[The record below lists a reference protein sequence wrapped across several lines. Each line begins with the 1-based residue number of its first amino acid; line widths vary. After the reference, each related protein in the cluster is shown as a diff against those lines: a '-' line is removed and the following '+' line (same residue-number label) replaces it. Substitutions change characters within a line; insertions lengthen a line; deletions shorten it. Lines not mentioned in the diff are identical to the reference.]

1 MKIIR
6 IVLAAGALVA
16 SAAWAGAAAAA
27 EGLFYVGLI
36 GSVEAQDGRYHKETY
51 RKGATHGH
59 SEHDDADKSV
69 YGWGAVLGYRWPLSA
84 DGRVHLSGEL
94 EGMYHSGELHGQLA
108 GICAGGHAPPCT
120 RSGDSWPDEWW
131 LEKDFSWGATLKLG
145 MKASVLHADD
155 SLYVLAGFR
164 RVHTDFRIRFSGCPV
179 SGQPCP
185 QGAYITNESLAYE
198 RDFDAW
204 TAGAGWET
212 RLAEDVGLQ
221 LEVRYADYERES
233 WVSIPPEVV
242 VPAALTG
249 RDAGLSLRLLRY
261 F

>member
-1 MKIIR
+1 MTIIR
-6 IVLAAGALVA
+6 FAFAISLLGGTASWGDGAL
-16 SAAWAGAAAAA
+16 AA
-27 EGLFYVGLI
+27 EGRFYAGLT
-36 GSVEAQDGRYHKETY
+36 GSAEAQDGRYHKETY
-51 RKGATHGH
+51 RKGATQGH
-59 SEHDDADKSV
+59 SEHDDADESV

-108 GICAGGHAPPCT
+108 GICAGHPPPCT
-120 RSGDSWPDEWW
+120 RSSDSWPDEWW
-131 LEKDFSWGATLKLG
+131 LEKDFSWGATLKFG
-145 MKASVLHADD
+145 VKASVLHADD

-164 RVHTDFRIRFSGCPV
+164 RVHTDFRIQFSGCPTTA
-179 SGQPCP
+179 GCP
-185 QGAYITNESLAYE
+185 PGTYITNESIAYE

-221 LEVRYADYERES
+221 LEVRYTDYERES
-233 WVSIPPEVV
+233 WVSVPPEVV

-249 RDAGLSLRLLRY
+249 RDIGLSLRVLRY